1 MVSRAR
7 LPLLML
13 LVLFAAGAAVAVG
26 RTAGGV
32 VQVTPIGRLPF
43 PDRGYVVDLP
53 SGTVVAPSAVR
64 VRENGKPVSNV
75 DVSPLGEA
83 GIHFGAVLAL
93 DASQSMTGEP
103 LRAAVAAGRSFLAH
117 RAPGQEVGLV
127 AFNSTVRVV
136 SRPTADA
143 RVLQRA
149 LSAEPSVA
157 YGTRI
162 YDALDRSFALLDSA
176 RLSTGSIVLL
186 SDGADIGSTSTIAAE
201 IKKAQ
206 ERHVRIF
213 TIGLRSGAFTSGP
226 LRRLASETGG
236 TFVEATSPRELAS
249 VYSALSQRLSGEYVV
264 RYRSNAEPQQH
275 VRVAI
280 DIADVGS
287 QSDTYTA
294 PTPSGL
300 APFHR
305 SLLSRFLLSGASPI
319 VISLLIALLLAVV
332 IFLSL
337 SSTGARGVVE
347 RVSQFA
353 TGTQQVEPESE
364 EHSQRGPRV
373 PRAGGGMLARIDRQ
387 LEIARIEMSAEK
399 VVLFTT
405 AGTVFAVLMLGL
417 IAPVFALLG
426 VLTPFITRALVQRKL
441 HQVRDAFADQLAP
454 NLQVLASAL
463 RVGHSFIAAFTVV
476 VENAHEP
483 SKSELQRVVADERLG
498 VPPEVSLRRVAD
510 RMASRDLEQVAL
522 LAELQ
527 RTAGG
532 NSAEVLDTVVET
544 LRERADLR
552 RLIRTLTAQ
561 GRLARWILSSLPP
574 IAGLAFFVLDPVA
587 IRPLVESGVGQAGL
601 VLAAFLVVSG
611 SLVIQKIID
620 IKV

>member
-1 MVSRAR
+1 VVSRTR
-7 LPLLML
+7 LTLLAL
-13 LVLFAAGAAVAVG
+13 TVALVAGAAAAAARSANG
-26 RTAGGV
+26 I

-43 PDRGYVVDLP
+43 PERGYVVDLP

-64 VRENGKPVSNV
+64 VRENGKPVRDI

-103 LRAAVAAGRSFLAH
+103 LRAAVAAARSFLAH
-117 RAPGQEVGLV
+117 RAAGQEVGLI
-127 AFNSTVRVV
+127 AFNSGVHVLT
-136 SRPTADA
+136 RPTADA
-143 RVLQRA
+143 KVLQRQFA
-149 LSAEPSVA
+149 VEPPVA

-162 YDALDRSFALLDSA
+162 YDALDRSLTLLDSA

-186 SDGADIGSTSTIAAE
+186 SDGADIGSTSTIADE
-201 IKKAQ
+201 IEKAQ

-213 TIGLRSGAFTSGP
+213 TVGLRSGAFRAGP
-226 LRRLASETGG
+226 LQRLASETGG
-236 TFVEATSPRELAS
+236 TFVEATSPRQLGS

-264 RYRSNAEPQQH
+264 RYRSNAEPQAH
-275 VRVAI
+275 VRVSI
-280 DIADVGS
+280 DIANVGS
-287 QSDTYTA
+287 QTYSYTA

-305 SLLSRFLLSGASPI
+305 SLLSRFLLSGASPLA
-319 VISLLIALLLAVV
+319 ISLLIALLVATV
-332 IFLSL
+332 ILL
-337 SSTGARGVVE
+337 VLRSSGTRGVVE

-353 TGTQQVEPESE
+353 GSGEPGEPESE
-364 EHSQRGPRV
+364 ERDERRAPLR
-373 PRAGGGMLARIDRQ
+373 RAGGGMIARIDRQ
-387 LEIARIEMSAEK
+387 LEIARIDMSAEK
-399 VVLFTT
+399 VVLLTIG
-405 AGTVFAVLMLGL
+405 GTVLACLMLGV
-417 IAPVFALLG
+417 IVPVFALLG
-426 VLTPFITRALVQRKL
+426 VLVPFITRALIQRKL
-441 HQVRDAFADQLAP
+441 RQVRDAFADQLAP

-498 VPPEVSLRRVAD
+498 VPPEVSLRRVAE

-532 NSAEVLDTVVET
+532 NAAEVLDTVVET
-544 LRERADLR
+544 LRERADVR
-552 RLIRTLTAQ
+552 RLVRTLTAQ
-561 GRLARWILSSLPP
+561 GRLARWILSALPP
-574 IAGLAFFVLDPVA
+574 VAGLAFFVVDPPA
-587 IRPLVESGVGQAGL
+587 IKPLVQSGVGQVGL
-601 VLAAFLVVSG
+601 VFAAFLVVSG
-611 SLVIQKIID
+611 SLVIQRIID